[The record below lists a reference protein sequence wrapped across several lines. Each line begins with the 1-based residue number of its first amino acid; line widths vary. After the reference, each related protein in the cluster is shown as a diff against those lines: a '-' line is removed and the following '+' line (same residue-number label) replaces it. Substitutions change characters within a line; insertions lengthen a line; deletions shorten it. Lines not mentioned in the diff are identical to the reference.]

1 MKLLLSYLFVL
12 VSSIACSAQQ
22 ISGDYTVYKITKT
35 EDGDYILFIKNDV
48 ETGLVVMDNDSLVVD
63 KNYKN
68 ISEGK
73 KYFFLLEKD
82 EKKFNGEQPSGYM
95 IILNSGQ
102 TQKIWDVKK
111 DGEMPSIYTAKNV
124 KGLFIDEY
132 MKY

>member
-1 MKLLLSYLFVL
+1 MKLIVFLFIIF
-12 VSSIACSAQQ
+12 SSIAFSAQQ

-48 ETGLVVMDNDSLVVD
+48 ETGLVVMDNDTLVVD

-111 DGEMPSIYTAKNV
+111 DGVMPQIYTAKNV
-124 KGLFIDEY
+124 KGLSINEAI
-132 MKY
+132 K

>member
-1 MKLLLSYLFVL
+1 MKLIVFLFIIF
-12 VSSIACSAQQ
+12 SSIAFSAQQ

-35 EDGDYILFIKNDV
+35 EDGDYILFIKNGV
-48 ETGLVVMDNDSLVVD
+48 EAGLVVMDNDSLVVD

-111 DGEMPSIYTAKNV
+111 DGVMPQIYTAKNV
-124 KGLFIDEY
+124 KGLSINEAI
-132 MKY
+132 K